1 MNKEAL
7 VELIGKDLK
16 ASSEISES
24 LDRDLENLKDQDV
37 DSFIE
42 RHFDEL
48 KSLPITG
55 AKIRGYKPGQAED
68 EKLASDFGYGSIDD
82 LFKLGSKKHWTRY
95 RKETL
100 ERLAKENGMT
110 YDDFRSRLVNA
121 QKAYNEV
128 QLKKERQRI
137 WEEGMNPKFKEHPID
152 WVGMKLAKMFMGNAL
167 PDFKEAVLEGKD
179 VDNAK
184 LARDLAIDT
193 GFLGLNF
200 LVPGGKYV
208 SKAPLLRD
216 MGGLGR
222 MAGGAA
228 YNGGLAAAN
237 EGSQA
242 YFHDKDFDIESVM
255 LAAALGG
262 AFDIQGKQV
271 GDMVKSFGNGSK
283 TARKIGNDIEYAMGD
298 FKGSADDYVKEM
310 KSLDNIYQNPR
321 NNPASNEYKITPEN
335 VHNPAVSREE
345 AEKAREAMDLF
356 EHVNKRT
363 RPEILD
369 KEQPEVLLFDGFGEP
384 PKISNKRPMNDHE
397 YYNALSKHQPLLNL
411 EKSITAGAKKVKN
424 IKTVADVA
432 KNSKVMH
439 SVNKETQA
447 DIEKT
452 RKIAMDNKERQWANG
467 VNLPQ
472 SASDP
477 DWKEYQEWALKN
489 PKLAEDGRIA
499 SLFNR

>member
-1 MNKEAL
+1 MNKKEL
-7 VELIGKDLK
+7 EDLIGKDLK
-16 ASSEISES
+16 ASSEVSES
-24 LDRDLENLKDQDV
+24 LDRDLENLRDQDV

-55 AKIRGYKPGQAED
+55 AKIRGYKPNHAED

-82 LFKLGSKKHWTRY
+82 LFKLDSKKHWTRY

-121 QKAYNEV
+121 QKAYDDV
-128 QLKKERQRI
+128 QFKKERQRI

-152 WVGMKLAKMFMGNAL
+152 WAGMKLAKMFMGNAL

-228 YNGGLAAAN
+228 YNGGLACAN

-242 YFHDKDFDIESVM
+242 VLHDQDFDIESVM

-283 TARKIGNDIEYAMGD
+283 TAQKIGNDIEYAMGD
-298 FKGSADDYVKEM
+298 FKGAADDYVKEM
-310 KSLDNIYQNPR
+310 KNLDNIYRNPR
-321 NNPASNEYKITPEN
+321 NNPASNKYKITPEN

-345 AEKAREAMDLF
+345 VKKARTAMNLF

-363 RPEILD
+363 R
-369 KEQPEVLLFDGFGEP
+369 

-397 YYNALSKHQPLLNL
+397 YYNALSEHQPLLNL
-411 EKSITAGAKKVKN
+411 EKSITAGAKKVKKV
-424 IKTVADVA
+424 KTFADVA